1 MGIFFTCLI
10 ALSLIL
16 FIVGLIIHIIKPRNY
31 ISDRL
36 GAISYIMFYV
46 TISLVGIITILNGVI
61 HTDFV
66 QNIFMH
72 IYDYLKDMSISSV
85 AWLFLIIFAGNVI
98 SYFASYCWGAKKYLF
113 WLTFTISVCFWIWF
127 SCFIFF

>member
-10 ALSLIL
+10 VLSLIL
-16 FIVGLIIHIIKPRNY
+16 FIVGFVIPHKNP

-36 GAISYIMFYV
+36 AAISYIMFHV

-66 QNIFMH
+66 QNIIMN
-72 IYDYLKDMSISSV
+72 ICDYLKDMSISSV

-127 SCFIFF
+127 SCFNFV

>member
-10 ALSLIL
+10 VLSLIL
-16 FIVGLIIHIIKPRNY
+16 FIVGFVIPHKNP

-36 GAISYIMFYV
+36 AAISYIMFHV

-66 QNIFMH
+66 QNIIMH
-72 IYDYLKDMSISSV
+72 ICDYLKDMSISSV

-98 SYFASYCWGAKKYLF
+98 AYFASYCWGAKKYLF